1 MRKKGTGREP
11 SATARGGG
19 RLLPAEKAG
28 QEGPGRAFLR
38 SYVLRSL
45 EVFTYWMPVWV
56 PLILLAQLGT
66 RGLQPA
72 LDERQRLLEHERNLL
87 ERLEADEA
95 RARELS
101 AWHEAIGDDIYRERL
116 RRLTQDELVRRL
128 EARTGETEEP
138 RGPAPAGTGAEANSD

>member
-1 MRKKGTGREP
+1 MRKKGTGRGP
-11 SATARGGG
+11 GATAQGGA

-28 QEGPGRAFLR
+28 HQGPGRSFLR
-38 SYVLRSL
+38 SYLLRSL
-45 EVFTYWMPVWV
+45 EVFMYWMPVWV

-101 AWHEAIGDDIYRERL
+101 AWHEAIGDEIYRERL

-128 EARTGETEEP
+128 EARAGELEEA
-138 RGPAPAGTGAEANSD
+138 REPAAEGAGAEASSD